1 MTIDQGSTGSFDPR
15 SWGVGKSPIVPP
27 PPPIVPPVAAKR
39 VVSPLMFAA
48 AGSFALLVSGT
59 TLAWMM
65 RETPVI
71 AVPKIAAA
79 AEAPPQPKETDTTSK
94 YTLNLANP
102 LALREAL
109 IANGLTAV
117 EADAVASAAAKAL
130 GGESGEVRAVM
141 TIDGTGGV
149 TRLLRLEASFLDS
162 SGAVVT
168 RNPDNSFAAI
178 RVAASLST
186 QIEVARGEMDGD
198 SFYSSA
204 VAAGVTDSLIPNFAK
219 AFVFDF
225 NFQTEINAG
234 DVFEAAFEQKVN
246 ANGQAVGA
254 PSLVYASLTTEA
266 KSRAVYR
273 FTPPGEEAG
282 WFDGNGRSI
291 VRSFMRTPID
301 GARISSKFGMRFHP
315 ILHYNR
321 LHGGTDFAA
330 PQGSPIYASA
340 GGVVTWASMKG
351 CNGNLAIVKHDN
363 GWETFYLHMVQYA
376 PGIVVG
382 ARVKQGQQLG
392 GVGTTGCSTGPHL
405 HYEVHIDGQKVDPQ
419 TIQTEEGRT
428 LSGDVRKAFFA
439 ERDRIDVARAGYVG

>member
-1 MTIDQGSTGSFDPR
+1 MTVDQGSTASFDPR
-15 SWGVGKSPIVPP
+15 SWGSPAPSLVPP
-27 PPPIVPPVAAKR
+27 PPPSVATVTAR
-39 VVSPLMFAA
+39 CTVLLLAA
-48 AGSFALLVSGT
+48 AGSLALLVSGT

-65 RETPVI
+65 RETPVV
-71 AVPKIAAA
+71 AAPEIAAA
-79 AEAPPQPKETDTTSK
+79 PEAPPPPKETDTTSK
-94 YTLNLANP
+94 RTLNLANP

-109 IANGLTAV
+109 IANGLSAS
-117 EADAVASAAAKAL
+117 EADAVTAAASKSL
-130 GGESGEVRAVM
+130 GGASGEVRAVM
-141 TIDGTGGV
+141 TIDSAGGV

-168 RNPDNSFAAI
+168 RNPDNSFAAST
-178 RVAASLST
+178 VAASLST
-186 QIEVARGEMDGD
+186 QVEVARGEMDGD

-204 VAAGVTDSLIPNFAK
+204 VAAGVTDSLIPDFAK

-234 DVFEAAFEQKVN
+234 DVFEAAFEQTVN
-246 ANGQAVGA
+246 ATGAPVGA

-291 VRSFMRTPID
+291 VRSFMRTPVD
-301 GARISSKFGMRFHP
+301 GARITSKFGMRFHP

-340 GGVVTWASMKG
+340 AGVVTWASMKG
-351 CNGNLAIVKHDN
+351 CNGNLAVVKHDN
-363 GWETFYLHMVQYA
+363 GWQTFYLHMVNYG
-376 PGIVVG
+376 PGITVG
-382 ARVKQGQQLG
+382 ARVTQGQMLG

-439 ERDRIDVARAGYVG
+439 ERDRIDVARAGYAG

>member
-1 MTIDQGSTGSFDPR
+1 MTIDQGSTDSFDPR
-15 SWGVGKSPIVPP
+15 SWGSGESSIVPP
-27 PPPIVPPVAAKR
+27 LQPIVTPVVAKR
-39 VVSPLMFAA
+39 AVTPLMFAT
-48 AGSFALLVSGT
+48 AGSFALLVSGV

-65 RETPVI
+65 RETLVI
-71 AVPKIAAA
+71 AAPEIATTRD
-79 AEAPPQPKETDTTSK
+79 APAPHKEIDTTSK
-94 YTLNLANP
+94 RTLNLASP

-109 IANGLTAV
+109 IANGLLPAEANAV
-117 EADAVASAAAKAL
+117 TAAASKAL
-130 GGESGEVRAVM
+130 GEASGEVRAVM
-141 TIDGTGGV
+141 TIDSSGGV

-168 RNPDNSFAAI
+168 RNLDNSFAAS
-178 RVAASLST
+178 RVAASLRT
-186 QIEVARGEMDGD
+186 KVEVARGEMDGD

-204 VAAGVTDSLIPNFAK
+204 VAAGVTDSLIPDFAK

-234 DVFEAAFEQKVN
+234 DIFEAAFEQKVN
-246 ANGQAVGA
+246 ATGQAVGA

-291 VRSFMRTPID
+291 VRSFMRTPVD

-330 PQGSPIYASA
+330 PQGSPIFASA

-363 GWETFYLHMVQYA
+363 GWETFYLHMVNFG
-376 PGIVVG
+376 PGITVG
-382 ARVKQGQQLG
+382 ARVTQGQLLG